1 MTARP
6 VGTYLRFL
14 RKKSGLSQRALAE
27 ILGAVSE
34 SQVSRHER
42 SSSLPTI
49 LAALSYQVVFQTP
62 ISEIFP
68 GLYHAVEISIEER
81 LDERAKTLGGS
92 DIDDPI
98 REFIARRAGLQVNRE
113 DSD

>member
-34 SQVSRHER
+34 SQVSRHE
-42 SSSLPTI
+42 
-49 LAALSYQVVFQTP
+49 VVFQKP

-98 REFIARRAGLQVNRE
+98 REFIARRAGRQVNRE